1 MRVFQISCFLLTILL
16 VSSAATGDTG
26 ETAPSYLVQ
35 PGDVLIISVWKE
47 PDLQREVLVR
57 PDGGMSFPL
66 SGDLIVRQM
75 SVSDI
80 REEISKRLSEF
91 IPEPEVSVSLK
102 QIVGNTVYVVGK
114 VLKPGQIIAH
124 RKMDVV
130 QAIGNA
136 GGFTRFADYNEIK
149 ILRRQG
155 AVQTAIPFRYEDI
168 EKGENLE
175 QNILLEPGDI
185 VVVP

>member
-1 MRVFQISCFLLTILL
+1 M
-16 VSSAATGDTG
+16 AADDSGAPKG
-26 ETAPSYLVQ
+26 ETSYEVQ
-35 PGDVLIISVWKE
+35 PGDVLIVAVWKE

-57 PDGGMSFPL
+57 PDGGISFPL
-66 SGDLIVRQM
+66 AGNLVVRKM
-75 SVSDI
+75 SVSEI
-80 REEISKRLSEF
+80 RQEISARLSKF

-102 QIVGNTVYVVGK
+102 QITGNTVYVVGK
-114 VLKPGQIIAH
+114 VLKPGQIVAH
-124 RKMDVV
+124 RKMDVM

-149 ILRRQG
+149 ILRRQDG
-155 AVQTAIPFRYEDI
+155 VQTAIPFRYEDI
-168 EKGENLE
+168 EEGVNLE

>member
-1 MRVFQISCFLLTILL
+1 MLLT
-16 VSSAATGDTG
+16 SSIAIGDSG
-26 ETAPSYLVQ
+26 EPVPSYLVQ

-57 PDGGMSFPL
+57 PDGGISFPL
-66 SGDLIVRQM
+66 AGDLAVRKM

-80 REEISKRLSEF
+80 RKEISTRLADF

-124 RKMDVV
+124 RKMDVM

-136 GGFTRFADYNEIK
+136 GGFTRFAEYNEIR

-155 AVQTAIPFRYEDI
+155 ATQTAIPFRYEDI